1 MSDNS
6 AKFSVR
12 AAVVLHETERWAQF
26 TISVARRG
34 KVFKT
39 MMITEHEDEDVRP
52 EIGRWLLSILAEE
65 LIVQR
70 AVHTT
75 SIEHPFQEELP
86 F

>member
-1 MSDNS
+1 MSDKT

-12 AAVVLHETERWAQF
+12 AQVVLHETERWAQF
-26 TISVARRG
+26 TINVARGG

-39 MMITEHEDEDVRP
+39 MLITEHEDEDVRP
-52 EIGRWLLSILAEE
+52 EIGRWLCSIMAEE

-70 AVHTT
+70 AIHTT